1 VIGIIYVLADIIFEW
16 RGPKYY
22 PWVGEEAIVNNL
34 DQMSTGIA
42 LITMIVLA
50 LGYWKD
56 RRTLRGEYWGDH
68 RNIIVH
74 ERCNCSVAFR
84 IVFRTPQE
92 TLAGDYCKSTKQIND
107 MIKSRLERASSGSA
121 AA

>member
-42 LITMIVLA
+42 LIAMIVLA

>member
-56 RRTLRGEYWGDH
+56 RRTL
-68 RNIIVH
+68 
-74 ERCNCSVAFR
+74 
-84 IVFRTPQE
+84 
-92 TLAGDYCKSTKQIND
+92 
-107 MIKSRLERASSGSA
+107 
-121 AA
+121 